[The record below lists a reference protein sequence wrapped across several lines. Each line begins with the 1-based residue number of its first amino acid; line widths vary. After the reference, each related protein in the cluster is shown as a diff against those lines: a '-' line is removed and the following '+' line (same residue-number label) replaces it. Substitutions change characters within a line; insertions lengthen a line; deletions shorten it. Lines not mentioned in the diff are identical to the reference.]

1 VEWTRHPLRCHG
13 AGSGRENTLSSLQ
26 LERKEEKKHV
36 GAWGED
42 AGSIREECVR
52 TSYVV
57 MRWAGKEGR
66 TVRVPVLPT
75 CTSSETEPKRMEGFG
90 IQKGGQ
96 GGPGYLRTADCQIY
110 LLHVV

>member
-1 VEWTRHPLRCHG
+1 
-13 AGSGRENTLSSLQ
+13 
-26 LERKEEKKHV
+26 V

-42 AGSIREECVR
+42 AGTSIREECVR

-75 CTSSETEPKRMEGFG
+75 CTSCSSRGAMIAYVLLDDNKGERGGGLNSEHLARATYGSTPLSLESP
-90 IQKGGQ
+90 
-96 GGPGYLRTADCQIY
+96 LC
-110 LLHVV
+110 

>member
-1 VEWTRHPLRCHG
+1 
-13 AGSGRENTLSSLQ
+13 
-26 LERKEEKKHV
+26 V

-42 AGSIREECVR
+42 AGTSIREECVR

-75 CTSSETEPKRMEGFG
+75 CTSCSSRGAMIAYVLLDDNIME
-90 IQKGGQ
+90 
-96 GGPGYLRTADCQIY
+96 L
-110 LLHVV
+110 

>member
-1 VEWTRHPLRCHG
+1 
-13 AGSGRENTLSSLQ
+13 
-26 LERKEEKKHV
+26 V

-42 AGSIREECVR
+42 AGTSIREECVR

-75 CTSSETEPKRMEGFG
+75 CTSCSSRGGGNDCVRAPLDDNKGERGWGLNTEHLARATYGSTPLSLES
-90 IQKGGQ
+90 
-96 GGPGYLRTADCQIY
+96 PLC
-110 LLHVV
+110 